1 MQDRGTPTPREGGV
15 TVLIPAQAVDLLRDG
30 LRSRIA
36 VAAQHITDADEQLG
50 AREHPE
56 RYQEPLRRMD
66 ALRAL
71 LEEIGWST
79 PPSDPQVDLRVH
91 GWALIEALQDQLS
104 VHVDMLRDS
113 GRDDEPREVIVRDM
127 SALTALALAVLLRT
141 QAHIPGAAT
150 PRSGSD

>member
-1 MQDRGTPTPREGGV
+1 MTDV
-15 TVLIPAQAVDLLRDG
+15 VLIPAQAVDLLRDG

-36 VAAQHITDADEQLG
+36 VAAQHVTGADEKLG

-56 RYQEPLRRMD
+56 RYQEPLRCMD

-91 GWALIEALQDQLS
+91 GWALIEALQDQVG
-104 VHVDMLRDS
+104 VHADMLRELDQ
-113 GRDDEPREVIVRDM
+113 DDERREVLTHDLD
-127 SALTALALAVLLRT
+127 ALRALALIVLLRT
-141 QAHIPGAAT
+141 QARLLRT
-150 PRSGSD
+150 PTRQSGSA